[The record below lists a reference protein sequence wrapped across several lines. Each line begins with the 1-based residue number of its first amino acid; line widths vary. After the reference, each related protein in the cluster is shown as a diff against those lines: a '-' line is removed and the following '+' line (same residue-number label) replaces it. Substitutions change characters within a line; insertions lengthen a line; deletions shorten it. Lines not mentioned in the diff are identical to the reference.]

1 MGPNSH
7 AVCVVGGIAVVR
19 QYSDAFKG
27 TAQYYSRFRPG
38 YPGGFFAFLKRE
50 FKLDRLGHL
59 LDLGCGT
66 GQIALPLAGDFHK
79 VIAMDPES
87 EMLDEGRRM
96 ALEAGVTNVDFVL
109 GSSADLPDLQGQLGM
124 FRLVTMGSSFHWMNR
139 EATLETLSGMVE
151 PGGGLAVASAG
162 SLWTHNTPWCQ
173 EVKSVV
179 QRWLGQERRAGSSTY
194 TVPPIRHETLIDRSP
209 FGPCRTHVFRYR
221 RQWTIEGIIGYLYS
235 TSFCSPLVL
244 GDRRMAFEADVGS
257 SLLSLNPEGLFT
269 EYVRLEVLLGFL
281 CI

>member
-1 MGPNSH
+1 M
-7 AVCVVGGIAVVR
+7 VG

-38 YPGGFFAFLKRE
+38 YPGDFFAFLQRE
-50 FKLDRLGHL
+50 FKLDGSGHL

-66 GQIALPLAGDFHK
+66 GQVAIPLAGDFHK
-79 VIAMDPES
+79 VIAMDPEP

-96 ALEAGVTNVDFVL
+96 ARQAGVTNVVFVL
-109 GSSADLPDLQGQLGM
+109 GGSANLLDLQDQVGV
-124 FRLVTMGSSFHWMNR
+124 FRLVTMGSSFHWMDR
-139 EATLETLSGMVE
+139 EATLEVLSKMVE

-162 SLWTHNTPWCQ
+162 SLWTDDTPWCQ
-173 EVKSVV
+173 EVKAVV

-194 TVPPIRHETLIDRSP
+194 IVPPVRHESLIDRSP

-244 GDRRMAFEADVGS
+244 GDRRMAFEADVGN
-257 SLLSLNPEGLFT
+257 SLLSLNPAGLFT

-281 CI
+281 C